1 MHRVIHVEE
10 NTQTGNGSLLEDRV
24 IMGKCRSCS
33 KSADKK
39 QYKVN
44 VGWAA
49 PWVSLL
55 RQEVYFRVL
64 SAILPC
70 LSLASCHY
78 VKSILVAKMTKK
90 KPNPESNLVWLD

>member
-44 VGWAA
+44 VGWAS

-64 SAILPC
+64 STILPC

-78 VKSILVAKMTKK
+78 LKSILVAIMAKK
-90 KPNPESNLVWLD
+90 TPTPNLTLYG